1 MIPKKIALMA
11 RDLIEDKQGEQ
22 PVVLDVSK
30 QSSFTHFFVIT
41 HGNSGPHVKALAE
54 HLMDTFKKNKV
65 PLFNKEGLTTGEWI
79 VLDYGSVI
87 IHVFHRDKREFYNLE
102 SLWGDAKEIK

>member
-11 RDLIEDKQGEQ
+11 RKLIEDKQGEQ

-41 HGNSGPHVKALAE
+41 HGNSGPHVKALADN
-54 HLMDTFKKNKV
+54 LMDTFKKNKV
-65 PLFNKEGLTTGEWI
+65 PLFNKEGLSTGEWI

-87 IHVFHRDKREFYNLE
+87 IHVFLRDKREFYNLE

>member
-41 HGNSGPHVKALAE
+41 HGNSGPHVKALAD

>member
-11 RDLIEDKQGEQ
+11 RALIEDKQGEQ